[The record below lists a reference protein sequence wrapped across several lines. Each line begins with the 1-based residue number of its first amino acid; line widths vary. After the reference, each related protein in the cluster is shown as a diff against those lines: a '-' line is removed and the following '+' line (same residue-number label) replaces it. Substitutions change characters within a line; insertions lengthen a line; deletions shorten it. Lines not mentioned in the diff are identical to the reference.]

1 MNQFLKPQVGDG
13 VEHQMQRFIRIRD
26 AVELMKW
33 LDRRTAALNS
43 NVMGI
48 REWSFSTVTKRQH
61 VYCCG
66 DTWRTKFV
74 QQKYRSTRSYRSV
87 TRSIQ
92 NLKIQKMDIA
102 PTDSCHWCKP
112 GQKLYQRDWN
122 LVVFQIMKF
131 WMYNASEW
139 KLLNI

>member
-1 MNQFLKPQVGDG
+1 LNQFLKPQVGDG

-66 DTWRTKFV
+66 DT
-74 QQKYRSTRSYRSV
+74 
-87 TRSIQ
+87 
-92 NLKIQKMDIA
+92 
-102 PTDSCHWCKP
+102 
-112 GQKLYQRDWN
+112 
-122 LVVFQIMKF
+122 
-131 WMYNASEW
+131 
-139 KLLNI
+139 